1 MTFARKIAAFTCL
14 CALAFSQGAW
24 AGEAASTREYKASMK
39 RMMAQ
44 MHIAYSGQVDT
55 DFARGMIP
63 HHQAA
68 IRMANT
74 VLEHGGAD
82 DDIRSLA
89 EWIKVSQE
97 AEIGIMQRWLAT
109 RGEAEPAK
117 TSEDVMASSAV
128 KQAEIDMQIMHR
140 DMDIIYSGD
149 ALHDFVCGMIP
160 HHQGAIDMALNELSY
175 GRRPEMLTLA
185 RNIIRSQKGDI
196 ARMQAWLKRHNV
208 TCKIHH
214 TAQADHHH

>member
-1 MTFARKIAAFTCL
+1 MTLTRRISAFICL
-14 CALAFSQGAW
+14 CSLALAQGAW
-24 AGEAASTREYKASMK
+24 AAEAPSTREYKASMK

-68 IRMANT
+68 IRMADT
-74 VLEHGGAD
+74 VLEHGAD
-82 DDIRSLA
+82 DADIRSLA
-89 EWIKVSQE
+89 NWIKVSQE

-109 RGEAEPAK
+109 RGTNEPAK
-117 TSEDVMASSAV
+117 TSPEALETAAV
-128 KQAEIDMQIMHR
+128 KHAQADMQTMHR

-160 HHQGAIDMALNELSY
+160 HHQGAIDMAFNQLSY
-175 GRRPEMLTLA
+175 GSRPEMLTLA
-185 RNIIRSQKGDI
+185 RGIVRSQKGDI
-196 ARMQAWLKRHNV
+196 ARMQAWLNRNNLS
-208 TCKIHH
+208 CK
-214 TAQADHHH
+214 TQTSTPAHHHH